1 MAEIGGNTTLT
12 LFKKNSNSV
21 NAIGEKI
28 ANKSEYKQIWG
39 YLDLSSGSSYYQNFN
54 AKVQESSHIFICDY
68 EEIKEKATNLVA
80 ECNGNEYDV
89 LLIDDP
95 MGLHEH
101 LEIFL
106 KYIGE

>member
-12 LFKKNSNSV
+12 LFKKSGNGSNT
-21 NAIGEKI
+21 IGEK
-28 ANKSEYKQIWG
+28 NTKKSKYKPIWG

-68 EEIKEKATNLVA
+68 EEIGEKAKNLVA

-95 MGLHEH
+95 MDLHEH

>member
-1 MAEIGGNTTLT
+1 MSKIGGNVVLT
-12 LFKKNSNSV
+12 LFKKETNAV
-21 NAIGEKI
+21 NGIGEKI
-28 ANKSEYKQIWG
+28 ENKSEYKRITG
-39 YLDLSSGSSYYQNFN
+39 YLDLSSGSSYYQTFN
-54 AKVQESSHIFICDY
+54 AKIQESSHVFICDY
-68 EEIKEKATNLVA
+68 VEISEKASKLKA

-89 LLIDDP
+89 QLIDDP